1 MKAIDLF
8 SGPGGMTLGMKQVGW
23 EPIASVEK
31 RRDAVDTYSAHT
43 PEPDHYCDDIRN
55 VSFSKYRGKADLVF
69 GGPPCQPFS
78 TGGLRRGTS
87 DTRNMM
93 PAYISVI
100 EEVQPRAFLIEN
112 VPGLV
117 TKARIGYLTE
127 VLRDLSNLGYRLSW
141 TVLLAADF
149 GVPQKRKRLFIVGM
163 RDAEFWFPKPTHGPK
178 TAYPHVPSKSVIS
191 KSQPNG
197 EPPNCP
203 VVFAK
208 YPDPRRSPYAGQV
221 YNGGGRPID
230 LDAPCHTVLASAGG
244 YKTHWVDTQNVAPG
258 YTQHLLN
265 GGEPRQGEVPGAR
278 RMTIRESALIQSFPK
293 NMEFSGKISSQYTQI
308 GDAVPPLLAKAL
320 GSALIE
326 QLNGEVIDEENYT
339 TSVSHPCPIRV
350 PSVSH
355 PCLIRVPS
363 VPL

>member
-1 MKAIDLF
+1 VKAIDLF

-78 TGGLRRGTS
+78 TRGLRRGTS

-127 VLRDLSNLGYRLSW
+127 VLRDLSNLGYRLS
-141 TVLLAADF
+141 
-149 GVPQKRKRLFIVGM
+149 
-163 RDAEFWFPKPTHGPK
+163 
-178 TAYPHVPSKSVIS
+178 
-191 KSQPNG
+191 
-197 EPPNCP
+197 
-203 VVFAK
+203 
-208 YPDPRRSPYAGQV
+208 
-221 YNGGGRPID
+221 
-230 LDAPCHTVLASAGG
+230 
-244 YKTHWVDTQNVAPG
+244 
-258 YTQHLLN
+258 
-265 GGEPRQGEVPGAR
+265 
-278 RMTIRESALIQSFPK
+278 ALIQSFPK

-339 TSVSHPCPIRV
+339 TSEFR
-350 PSVSH
+350 
-355 PCLIRVPS
+355 L
-363 VPL
+363 PLFERIK